1 MNERAS
7 SDEGGPPEVPFY
19 RRTWVLVALCVFVP
33 PLGVGLV
40 WLLEPRPH
48 GDIGTWALTFVA
60 TFCLITYIGEFTVGS
75 SGEASGPGGP
85 AEVPE
90 RSETARNGGSEGAG
104 SEPATSPRLR
114 VSRQDFEEWPLT
126 VNSGELW
133 CVERHRAVIFAA
145 NGGGTYAVN
154 QAGQDLGY
162 PPIDPIRREDPDI
175 PGVGANLNPLL
186 ERGLDL
192 CR

>member
-1 MNERAS
+1 MSDRAS
-7 SDEGGPPEVPFY
+7 SEEGGQPEDPFY
-19 RRTWVLVALCVFVP
+19 RRTWVLVALCMFVP
-33 PLGVGLV
+33 PVGVGLL
-40 WLLEPRPH
+40 WLLQPRPY

-75 SGEASGPGGP
+75 SGEASEPTG
-85 AEVPE
+85 ADD
-90 RSETARNGGSEGAG
+90 RSETVRNGDADEAG
-104 SEPATSPRLR
+104 PEPATSPRLR
-114 VSRQDFEEWPLT
+114 VSRQDFEEWPPT

-162 PPIDPIRREDPDI
+162 PRLIRSGGRI
-175 PGVGANLNPLL
+175 RIFRVW
-186 ERGLDL
+186 ERI
-192 CR
+192 